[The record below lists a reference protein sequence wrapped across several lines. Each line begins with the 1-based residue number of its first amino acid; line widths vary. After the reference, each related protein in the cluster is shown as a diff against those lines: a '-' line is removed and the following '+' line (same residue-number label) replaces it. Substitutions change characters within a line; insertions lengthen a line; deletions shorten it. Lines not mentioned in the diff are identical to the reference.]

1 MTLYELTEQGKL
13 LYKMLQEEEIDEQTY
28 NDTLESIG
36 VGEKL
41 EDYVK
46 VIKQLEGDALA
57 VKNEKDRL
65 AEKQKSI
72 ERNIERLKERV
83 LQYLDTT
90 ESKSAKAGI
99 FEVRQSES
107 KSVDVYDF
115 LLVPS
120 EFLDYGEPKPKKAE
134 IAKAI
139 KAGAEVPGCT
149 IRTKVG
155 LRIK

>member
-1 MTLYELTEQGKL
+1 MTLYEMTEQGKL
-13 LYKMLQEEEIDEQTY
+13 LYNLMQENEIDEQTY
-28 NDTLESIG
+28 LDTLQSIG
-36 VGEKL
+36 VEEKL

-46 VIKQLEGDALA
+46 VIKSLEADALA
-57 VKNEKDRL
+57 VKTEKDRL

-115 LLVPS
+115 LLVPT
-120 EFLDYGEPKPKKAE
+120 EYLDYGEPKPKKAE

-139 KAGAEVPGCT
+139 KAGAEIPGCT
-149 IRTKVG
+149 LKSKFN
-155 LRIK
+155 LKIK